1 MPYNDFILTEVFH
14 LKFEKI
20 TYIFLVFVGIL
31 LYNGLLI
38 QRDTKLFDA
47 YDKEFAKIKYDHP
60 TLNEMNK

>member
-1 MPYNDFILTEVFH
+1 METTETSQRKMTH
-14 LKFEKI
+14 MKT
-20 TYIFLVFVGIL
+20 TYIFLACITIL
-31 LYNGLLI
+31 MYNGLLI